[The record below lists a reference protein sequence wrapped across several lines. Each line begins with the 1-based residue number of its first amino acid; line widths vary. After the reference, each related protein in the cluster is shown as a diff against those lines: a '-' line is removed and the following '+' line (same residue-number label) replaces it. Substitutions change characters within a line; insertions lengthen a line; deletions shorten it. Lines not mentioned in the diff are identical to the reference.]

1 MNGDRRDSVL
11 THRRTA
17 QFLLFGCASLAVAA
31 LPIDTMT
38 WPWLVALLTPAAL
51 IASLRITER
60 WPFWRALCL
69 TLLQLGACLT
79 ALHVEGPLPRPVA
92 LAATLL
98 PPLAFVVVRRQ
109 ETDRSLG
116 LFLSLCVLLVGAILQ
131 PTSPPLLFSYV
142 FVATAQLHCDARL
155 RALELCATPDLLA
168 PSGSRRALLFTLLL
182 GGMCAVVVEAVDT
195 TLERLPVLESL
206 RATPA
211 PNADTTKQRAP
222 GLSDQFEL
230 GGDGVL
236 SNLRGEHLVTVRSV
250 DRNSVSR
257 RLYLRS
263 GFFQVPG
270 LDSWQVG
277 QLHRDRRDAS
287 TREWRLRRP
296 VAGFAVQRVQ
306 ISRTPAARNLVFVPP
321 ATHTILGIPDLV
333 CDPVTEWFRQNQ
345 DGHLDDYEVRFAEL
359 DWEDP
364 SGDVDLAW
372 SQRGL
377 LALPKDLDRT
387 LFEPLLRGIDL
398 DGDAVMKARA
408 IAAMLQQ
415 RCRYERREPFGPHQ
429 SALLNFLHGERIG
442 FCMHF
447 ASAAAILLRM
457 AGVPCRIGVGLYG
470 GEVGERGERR
480 YGSQHA
486 HAWVEIPIADRG
498 FLVFDPTPPS
508 ARGTLPEQPALA
520 TNSGNEAPTAS
531 DSTRNG
537 EGLWK
542 FLQRTWPYALL
553 SMLVLAPFVGRKRAV
568 RIPAPSLDRAVRP
581 ARKLLATMLQ
591 SLGKRGYRR
600 ERNATLE
607 QFARELQRAGAISP
621 DIETALLA
629 YQEVRFGGRTFDR
642 ERESR
647 LEKGIAAAELLPV
660 RAPAASAAL
669 SDES

>member
-1 MNGDRRDSVL
+1 MNGDRSDPVL
-11 THRRTA
+11 AHRRTG
-17 QFLLFGCASLAVAA
+17 QILLFGCAVLAVAA

-38 WPWLVALLTPAAL
+38 WPWLTALLTPAAL
-51 IASLRITER
+51 VALLRNTER
-60 WPFWRALCL
+60 WPFWRALGL
-69 TLLQLGACLT
+69 TLLQLGACIT
-79 ALHVEGPLPRPVA
+79 ALYVEGPLPRPVA

-98 PPLAFVVVRRQ
+98 PPLAFVVVRQ
-109 ETDRSLG
+109 KETDRSLG

-131 PTSPPLLFSYV
+131 PASPVLLFSFV

-155 RALELCATPDLLA
+155 RALELCTA
-168 PSGSRRALLFTLLL
+168 PSVKAPNGSRRAWLFTVLL
-182 GGMCAVVVEAVDT
+182 GGMCALVVEAVDT
-195 TLERLPVLESL
+195 ALARLPALESL
-206 RATPA
+206 RAAPA
-211 PNADTTKQRAP
+211 PARDTTKKRAP

-236 SNLRGEHLVTVRSV
+236 SNLRGEHLVTVRSS

-277 QLHRDRRDAS
+277 ELHRDRRDAS

-321 ATHTILGIPDLV
+321 GTHTILGIPDLLG
-333 CDPVTEWFRQNQ
+333 DPATEWFRQSQ
-345 DGHLDDYEVRFAEL
+345 DGHLDDYEVRFADL

-364 SGDVDLAW
+364 SATVDVSW

-377 LALPKDLDRT
+377 LALPNDLDRA

-398 DGDAVMKARA
+398 DGDAVQKARA

-470 GEVGERGERR
+470 GEGGDRGERR

-486 HAWVEIPIADRG
+486 HAWVEIPIAERG
-498 FLVFDPTPPS
+498 FLVFDPTPPT

-520 TNSGNEAPTAS
+520 TNPVDEEPSAAR
-531 DSTRNG
+531 STFDG
-537 EGLWK
+537 ESLWQ
-542 FLQRTWPYALL
+542 FLRRTWPYALL
-553 SMLVLAPFVGRKRAV
+553 SMLVLLPFVGRKRTQ
-568 RIPAPSLDRAVRP
+568 RIAAPPLDRAVRP
-581 ARKLLATMLQ
+581 ARKLLATMLHA
-591 SLGKRGYRR
+591 LGKRGYHR
-600 ERNATLE
+600 ERNTTLE
-607 QFARELQRAGAISP
+607 QFARELRHRGAISP
-621 DIETALLA
+621 DIESALLA
-629 YQEVRFGGRTFDR
+629 YQEVRFGGRAFDR
-642 ERESR
+642 EREQR
-647 LEKGIAAAELLPV
+647 LEKGIAGAESLPV
-660 RAPAASAAL
+660 RAPAGSPAL
-669 SDES
+669 SDGS